1 MKVILESGSKLRE
14 DILDLFDEI
23 EPLLDQAREEF
34 DTEPFERL
42 VDAASSVVRKA
53 RKDYERPGT
62 GAGHLSFCVLTRMDG
77 AQKFAFRTLDVSF
90 VEPLAS
96 GGTKVSFFGIGGDH
110 TINVKEDFSTVIS
123 RLYIQA

>member
-42 VDAASSVVRKA
+42 VNAASSVVRKA
-53 RKDYERPGT
+53 REDYERPGT
-62 GAGHLSFCVLTRMDG
+62 GAGHLPFCVLTLMEGSKKIAIRIADVMTVESMD
-77 AQKFAFRTLDVSF
+77 D
-90 VEPLAS
+90 
-96 GGTKVSFFGIGGDH
+96 GGTKVGICPDGEYALL
-110 TINVKEDFSTVIS
+110 VKEDFDTVIS